1 MLAQAEEVEVETPSK
16 GRRRKP
22 WQVVAVVDVPESESL
37 RVAGQKWLSSQKIL
51 HKTLTNSSHNGKAT
65 LIARCLACQDCSYQH
80 CFSWT
85 EDNKLQV
92 EAVGQHTEN
101 KNTAVLKRAHA
112 KAFAQHSP
120 SKAGE

>member
-1 MLAQAEEVEVETPSK
+1 MALL
-16 GRRRKP
+16 
-22 WQVVAVVDVPESESL
+22 SED
-37 RVAGQKWLSSQKIL
+37 SSQDSHQL
-51 HKTLTNSSHNGKAT
+51 LSQWESNLDSSVSCLPLTSTAF
-65 LIARCLACQDCSYQH
+65 Q
-80 CFSWT
+80 
-85 EDNKLQV
+85 DNKLQV